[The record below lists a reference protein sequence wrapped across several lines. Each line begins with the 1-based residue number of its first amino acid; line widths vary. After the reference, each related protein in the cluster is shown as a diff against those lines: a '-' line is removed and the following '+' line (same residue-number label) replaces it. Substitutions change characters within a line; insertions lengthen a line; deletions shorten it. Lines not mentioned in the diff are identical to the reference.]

1 MKISELVA
9 LLEEVNKFDL
19 GQASTSVSTEL
30 EWLVPTVRNY
40 AEVAVDMHGLL
51 QEQYQAV
58 QSAVAQFDKVVESTK
73 QNIIQKIK
81 LREPEYFSESDKLYD
96 EGVRIHEHPE
106 TILSRKIELSKE
118 TEYILATRIGTRA
131 NWQCPGAII
140 RPGRE
145 SWIEHLVALDP
156 LYVVDES
163 KSLISPAVQKF
174 NSQYQSRLRQIVVD
188 TTQTE
193 NLLERLPDNQLGFC
207 LAYNFFNFRPLQ
219 VVQQYLKEL
228 YSKLR
233 PGGVVGFT
241 INDCDRVGG
250 VRLAENHYGCY
261 TPAGMIRTF
270 ATELGFREVYA
281 YHINA
286 AVTWIE
292 MAKPGTITS
301 LRGGQTLA
309 KIVARS

>member
-9 LLEEVNKFDL
+9 LLEEVNKFDI

-30 EWLVPTVRNY
+30 EWLLPAVRGY
-40 AEVAVDMHGLL
+40 AEVAIDMHEAL
-51 QEQYQAV
+51 QQQYHAV
-58 QSAVAQFDKVVESTK
+58 QSAVAQFDNTVKATK
-73 QNIIQKIK
+73 ENIIQKIK
-81 LREPEYFSESDKLYD
+81 LQEPEYFVESDKLYD

-118 TEYILATRIGTRA
+118 TEYILAARIGTRA

-145 SWIEHLVALDP
+145 AWIEHLVALDP
-156 LYVVDES
+156 LYILDES

-188 TTQTE
+188 ANQTE
-193 NLLERLPDNQLGFC
+193 NLLQRLPDNQLGFC
-207 LAYNFFNFRPLQ
+207 LVYNFFNFRPLL

-241 INDCDRVGG
+241 INDCDRPGG
-250 VRLAENHYGCY
+250 VRLAENYYSCY
-261 TPAGMIRTF
+261 TPAVMIRAF

-292 MAKPGTITS
+292 LAKPGTITS
-301 LRGGQTLA
+301 LRGGQALA